1 MEVHFKNH
9 AENPCDLNVKVY
21 DEGSK
26 FLTTLTSKSKVELGV
41 GKVSFSN
48 TNLDTSVYD
57 IKVFI
62 QDKENP
68 ASVKDAK
75 L

>member
-9 AENPCDLNVKVY
+9 AENPCDLKSEFTTKVVN
-21 DEGSK
+21 
-26 FLTTLTSKSKVELGV
+26 LTTLTSKSKVELGV